1 MGKLTV
7 KESNTKIVGA
17 ALAEVLPDTGKYWW
31 QQKHLRSLNLRL
43 SVLLLSSSVTGYDGS
58 LMNGLQ
64 TLPQWAEEFGNPTG
78 TTLGLVN
85 AAMVIG
91 GLVSMLVVSQMADK
105 FGRKVPIAVGAAGT
119 VISTIIQIFSVNY
132 AMFVTSRALLGFS
145 SSLMITPSGLL
156 IAELAFPTHRGKFTS
171 AFFT

>member
-1 MGKLTV
+1 MGKLTT
-7 KESNTKIVGA
+7 KEGNAKIVGA
-17 ALAEVLPDTGKYWW
+17 ALAEVLPDTDKYWW
-31 QQKHLRSLNLRL
+31 QQKHLRNLNFRL

-64 TLPQWAEEFGNPTG
+64 TLPQWSNEFGNPTG

-91 GLVSMLVVSQMADK
+91 SILAMFAVSQLADK
-105 FGRKVPIAVGAAGT
+105 FGRKVPIAIGAAGT

-132 AMFVTSRALLGFS
+132 AMFVASRALLGLFS
-145 SSLMITPSGLL
+145 GLMITPSALL